1 MLWLSKHWLL
11 AFNVAWGAFV
21 IAPWLAPVF
30 MKIGLNGLGNAIYF
44 IYQFFCHQLPERSF
58 FLFGS
63 QPMYSL
69 QQIGAVWPTD
79 DPNIL
84 RQFIGNAEFGWKVAY
99 SDRMVAM
106 YTSLWI
112 AAMIFGLIRR
122 RLRPLPI
129 WGYLLMILPM
139 AIDGGTHFVSD
150 FARIGQGF
158 RYTNAWL
165 AQLTQNAFPESF
177 YVGDALGSFNSWMRL
192 ITGALFGIASV
203 WLAFPYVEAAFAG
216 IRETLE
222 GKFRRLSL
230 TRNPMQSSHP

>member
-1 MLWLSKHWLL
+1 
-11 AFNVAWGAFV
+11 
-21 IAPWLAPVF
+21 
-30 MKIGLNGLGNAIYF
+30 
-44 IYQFFCHQLPERSF
+44 
-58 FLFGS
+58 
-63 QPMYSL
+63 
-69 QQIGAVWPTD
+69 
-79 DPNIL
+79 
-84 RQFIGNAEFGWKVAY
+84 
-99 SDRMVAM
+99 M
-106 YTSLWI
+106 YTGLWI

-129 WGYLLMILPM
+129 WGYFLMILPM

-150 FARIGQGF
+150 FAGIGQGF

-192 ITGALFGIASV
+192 LTGGLFGIASV
-203 WLAFPYVEAAFAG
+203 WLAFPYAEAAFAG

-230 TRNPMQSSHP
+230 TRNPT